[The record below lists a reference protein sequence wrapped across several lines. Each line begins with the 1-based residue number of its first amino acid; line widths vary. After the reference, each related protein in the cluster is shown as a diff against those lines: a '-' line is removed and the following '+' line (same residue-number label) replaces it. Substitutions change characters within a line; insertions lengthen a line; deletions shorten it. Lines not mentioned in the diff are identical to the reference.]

1 MTNDSVLFLIN
12 DVLSNP
18 RAELL
23 SIGFL
28 LTIFFSTNG
37 AYSLLEAFDASYHVN
52 NEIGFFKKRL
62 IALEITI
69 IITLL
74 VILSILFI
82 ILGEKIISF
91 LINENLVNISSIKMF
106 MFSKWLVLF
115 VSLYSG
121 ITIIF
126 FLANKKVKFKFINI
140 GSVFSSLFI
149 IITSILFSIYI
160 NNFDTYNKLYGSIG
174 TLMII
179 LLWMYFNSFILILGF
194 ELNTTFSKKLIKM
207 SAKNI
212 ILLFCIISINLSAQ
226 IKYDPLYPPN
236 SYRSSENP
244 NYWKNKL
251 PYPGYWQ
258 QDVYYEIDAEINE
271 ETDIISASQ
280 KLKYWNNSPD
290 TIYEV
295 YFHLYQNAFQPGSYY
310 DELQK
315 QNHKNPIYGKY
326 EKQGLGT
333 RIESIKVDN
342 KDVITD
348 LDNTILKY
356 TLTHLFFQ
364 VTVHFLNLI
373 SKHTLTKEVLE
384 EE

>member
-1 MTNDSVLFLIN
+1 MNFLNKYELKEILLFFLNGLKKGAISTRASSIAFNFFLAFFPALIFLFTLIPYIPVIDFQKKIFEIIIDILPPMTNDSVLFLIN

-91 LINENLVNISSIKMF
+91 LISENLVNISSIKMF
-106 MFSKWLVLF
+106 MFSKWLILF

-126 FLANKKVKFKFINI
+126 FLANKKVKFRFINI

-194 ELNTTFSKKLIKM
+194 ELNTTFSKKIN
-207 SAKNI
+207 KN
-212 ILLFCIISINLSAQ
+212 
-226 IKYDPLYPPN
+226 
-236 SYRSSENP
+236 
-244 NYWKNKL
+244 
-251 PYPGYWQ
+251 
-258 QDVYYEIDAEINE
+258 
-271 ETDIISASQ
+271 AS
-280 KLKYWNNSPD
+280 
-290 TIYEV
+290 
-295 YFHLYQNAFQPGSYY
+295 
-310 DELQK
+310 
-315 QNHKNPIYGKY
+315 
-326 EKQGLGT
+326 
-333 RIESIKVDN
+333 
-342 KDVITD
+342 
-348 LDNTILKY
+348 
-356 TLTHLFFQ
+356 
-364 VTVHFLNLI
+364 
-373 SKHTLTKEVLE
+373 
-384 EE
+384 

>member
-1 MTNDSVLFLIN
+1 MNFLNKYELKEILLFFFNGLKKGAISTRASSIAFNFFLAFFHALIFLFTLIPYIPVTDFQKIIFEIIIVILPPMTNDSVLFLIN
-12 DVLSNP
+12 DLISNP

-37 AYSLLEAFDASYHVN
+37 AYSLLEAFDASYHIN

-82 ILGEKIISF
+82 ILGEKLISF
-91 LINENLVNISSIKMF
+91 LISENLVNISSIKMF
-106 MFSKWLVLF
+106 MFSKWLILF
-115 VSLYSG
+115 ASLYSG

-126 FLANKKVKFKFINI
+126 FLANKKAKFRFINI

-194 ELNTTFSKKLIKM
+194 ELNTTFSKKIN
-207 SAKNI
+207 KNA
-212 ILLFCIISINLSAQ
+212 N
-226 IKYDPLYPPN
+226 
-236 SYRSSENP
+236 
-244 NYWKNKL
+244 
-251 PYPGYWQ
+251 
-258 QDVYYEIDAEINE
+258 
-271 ETDIISASQ
+271 
-280 KLKYWNNSPD
+280 
-290 TIYEV
+290 
-295 YFHLYQNAFQPGSYY
+295 
-310 DELQK
+310 
-315 QNHKNPIYGKY
+315 
-326 EKQGLGT
+326 
-333 RIESIKVDN
+333 
-342 KDVITD
+342 
-348 LDNTILKY
+348 
-356 TLTHLFFQ
+356 
-364 VTVHFLNLI
+364 
-373 SKHTLTKEVLE
+373 
-384 EE
+384 

>member
-1 MTNDSVLFLIN
+1 MNFLNKYELKEILLFFLNGLKKGAISTRASSIAFNFFLAFFPALIFLFTLIPYIPVNDFQKKIFEIIIDILPPMTNDSVLFLIN

-91 LINENLVNISSIKMF
+91 LISENLINISSIKMF
-106 MFSKWLVLF
+106 MFSKWLIMF

-126 FLANKKVKFKFINI
+126 FLANKKVKFRFINI

-194 ELNTTFSKKLIKM
+194 ELNTTFSKKIN
-207 SAKNI
+207 KN
-212 ILLFCIISINLSAQ
+212 
-226 IKYDPLYPPN
+226 
-236 SYRSSENP
+236 
-244 NYWKNKL
+244 
-251 PYPGYWQ
+251 
-258 QDVYYEIDAEINE
+258 
-271 ETDIISASQ
+271 AS
-280 KLKYWNNSPD
+280 
-290 TIYEV
+290 
-295 YFHLYQNAFQPGSYY
+295 
-310 DELQK
+310 
-315 QNHKNPIYGKY
+315 
-326 EKQGLGT
+326 
-333 RIESIKVDN
+333 
-342 KDVITD
+342 
-348 LDNTILKY
+348 
-356 TLTHLFFQ
+356 
-364 VTVHFLNLI
+364 
-373 SKHTLTKEVLE
+373 
-384 EE
+384 

>member
-1 MTNDSVLFLIN
+1 MYKRQVLFLIN

-37 AYSLLEAFDASYHVN
+37 AYSLLEAFDASYHVK

-91 LINENLVNISSIKMF
+91 LISENLVNISSIKMF

-126 FLANKKVKFKFINI
+126 FLANKKVKFRFINI

-194 ELNTTFSKKLIKM
+194 ELNTTFSKKIN
-207 SAKNI
+207 KN
-212 ILLFCIISINLSAQ
+212 
-226 IKYDPLYPPN
+226 
-236 SYRSSENP
+236 
-244 NYWKNKL
+244 
-251 PYPGYWQ
+251 
-258 QDVYYEIDAEINE
+258 
-271 ETDIISASQ
+271 AS
-280 KLKYWNNSPD
+280 
-290 TIYEV
+290 
-295 YFHLYQNAFQPGSYY
+295 
-310 DELQK
+310 
-315 QNHKNPIYGKY
+315 
-326 EKQGLGT
+326 
-333 RIESIKVDN
+333 
-342 KDVITD
+342 
-348 LDNTILKY
+348 
-356 TLTHLFFQ
+356 
-364 VTVHFLNLI
+364 
-373 SKHTLTKEVLE
+373 
-384 EE
+384 

>member
-82 ILGEKIISF
+82 ILGEKLISF
-91 LINENLVNISSIKMF
+91 LISENLVNISSIKMF
-106 MFSKWLVLF
+106 MFSKWLILF
-115 VSLYSG
+115 ASLYSG

-126 FLANKKVKFKFINI
+126 FLANKKAKFRFINI

-194 ELNTTFSKKLIKM
+194 ELNTTFSKKIN
-207 SAKNI
+207 KN
-212 ILLFCIISINLSAQ
+212 
-226 IKYDPLYPPN
+226 
-236 SYRSSENP
+236 
-244 NYWKNKL
+244 
-251 PYPGYWQ
+251 
-258 QDVYYEIDAEINE
+258 
-271 ETDIISASQ
+271 AS
-280 KLKYWNNSPD
+280 
-290 TIYEV
+290 
-295 YFHLYQNAFQPGSYY
+295 
-310 DELQK
+310 
-315 QNHKNPIYGKY
+315 
-326 EKQGLGT
+326 
-333 RIESIKVDN
+333 
-342 KDVITD
+342 
-348 LDNTILKY
+348 
-356 TLTHLFFQ
+356 
-364 VTVHFLNLI
+364 
-373 SKHTLTKEVLE
+373 
-384 EE
+384 

>member
-1 MTNDSVLFLIN
+1 MNFLNKYELKEIFLFFYNGLKKGAISTRASSIAFNFFLAFFPALIFLFTLIPYIPVNDFQKRIFEIIIDILPPMTNDSVLFLIN

-82 ILGEKIISF
+82 ILGEKLISF
-91 LINENLVNISSIKMF
+91 LISENLVNISSIKMF
-106 MFSKWLVLF
+106 MFSKWLILF
-115 VSLYSG
+115 ASLYSG

-126 FLANKKVKFKFINI
+126 FLANKKAKFRFINI

-194 ELNTTFSKKLIKM
+194 ELNTTFSKKIN
-207 SAKNI
+207 KN
-212 ILLFCIISINLSAQ
+212 
-226 IKYDPLYPPN
+226 
-236 SYRSSENP
+236 
-244 NYWKNKL
+244 
-251 PYPGYWQ
+251 
-258 QDVYYEIDAEINE
+258 
-271 ETDIISASQ
+271 AS
-280 KLKYWNNSPD
+280 
-290 TIYEV
+290 
-295 YFHLYQNAFQPGSYY
+295 
-310 DELQK
+310 
-315 QNHKNPIYGKY
+315 
-326 EKQGLGT
+326 
-333 RIESIKVDN
+333 
-342 KDVITD
+342 
-348 LDNTILKY
+348 
-356 TLTHLFFQ
+356 
-364 VTVHFLNLI
+364 
-373 SKHTLTKEVLE
+373 
-384 EE
+384 

>member
-1 MTNDSVLFLIN
+1 MNFLNKYELKEILLFFLNGLKKGAISTRASSIAFNFFLAFFPALIFLFTLIPYIPVNDFQKKIFEIIIDILPPMTNDSVLFLIN

-82 ILGEKIISF
+82 ILGEKLISF
-91 LINENLVNISSIKMF
+91 LISENLVNISSIKMF
-106 MFSKWLVLF
+106 MFSKWLIMF

-126 FLANKKVKFKFINI
+126 FLANKKVKFRFINI

-194 ELNTTFSKKLIKM
+194 ELNTTFSKKIN
-207 SAKNI
+207 KN
-212 ILLFCIISINLSAQ
+212 
-226 IKYDPLYPPN
+226 
-236 SYRSSENP
+236 
-244 NYWKNKL
+244 
-251 PYPGYWQ
+251 
-258 QDVYYEIDAEINE
+258 
-271 ETDIISASQ
+271 AS
-280 KLKYWNNSPD
+280 
-290 TIYEV
+290 
-295 YFHLYQNAFQPGSYY
+295 
-310 DELQK
+310 
-315 QNHKNPIYGKY
+315 
-326 EKQGLGT
+326 
-333 RIESIKVDN
+333 
-342 KDVITD
+342 
-348 LDNTILKY
+348 
-356 TLTHLFFQ
+356 
-364 VTVHFLNLI
+364 
-373 SKHTLTKEVLE
+373 
-384 EE
+384 

>member
-1 MTNDSVLFLIN
+1 VNFLNKYELKEILLFFLNGLKKGAISTRASSIAFNFFLAFFPALIFLFTLIPYIPVNDFQKKIFEIIIDILPTMTNDSVLFLIN

-91 LINENLVNISSIKMF
+91 LISENLVNISSIKMF
-106 MFSKWLVLF
+106 MFSKWLIMF

-126 FLANKKVKFKFINI
+126 FLANKKVKFRFINI

-194 ELNTTFSKKLIKM
+194 ELNTTFSKKIN
-207 SAKNI
+207 KN
-212 ILLFCIISINLSAQ
+212 
-226 IKYDPLYPPN
+226 
-236 SYRSSENP
+236 
-244 NYWKNKL
+244 
-251 PYPGYWQ
+251 
-258 QDVYYEIDAEINE
+258 
-271 ETDIISASQ
+271 AS
-280 KLKYWNNSPD
+280 
-290 TIYEV
+290 
-295 YFHLYQNAFQPGSYY
+295 
-310 DELQK
+310 
-315 QNHKNPIYGKY
+315 
-326 EKQGLGT
+326 
-333 RIESIKVDN
+333 
-342 KDVITD
+342 
-348 LDNTILKY
+348 
-356 TLTHLFFQ
+356 
-364 VTVHFLNLI
+364 
-373 SKHTLTKEVLE
+373 
-384 EE
+384 

>member
-1 MTNDSVLFLIN
+1 MNFLNKYELKEILLFFFNGLKKGAISTRASSIAFNFFLAFFPALIFLFTLIPYIPVTDFQKRIFEIIIDILPPMTNDSVLFLIN

-91 LINENLVNISSIKMF
+91 LISENLVNISSIKIF
-106 MFSKWLVLF
+106 MFLKWLILF

-126 FLANKKVKFKFINI
+126 FLANKKVKFRFINI

-149 IITSILFSIYI
+149 IITSILFSVYI

-194 ELNTTFSKKLIKM
+194 ELNTTFSKKVN
-207 SAKNI
+207 KN
-212 ILLFCIISINLSAQ
+212 
-226 IKYDPLYPPN
+226 
-236 SYRSSENP
+236 
-244 NYWKNKL
+244 
-251 PYPGYWQ
+251 
-258 QDVYYEIDAEINE
+258 
-271 ETDIISASQ
+271 AS
-280 KLKYWNNSPD
+280 
-290 TIYEV
+290 
-295 YFHLYQNAFQPGSYY
+295 
-310 DELQK
+310 
-315 QNHKNPIYGKY
+315 
-326 EKQGLGT
+326 
-333 RIESIKVDN
+333 
-342 KDVITD
+342 
-348 LDNTILKY
+348 
-356 TLTHLFFQ
+356 
-364 VTVHFLNLI
+364 
-373 SKHTLTKEVLE
+373 
-384 EE
+384 

>member
-1 MTNDSVLFLIN
+1 MNFLNKYELKEILLFFLNGLKKGSISTRASSIAFNFFLAFFPALIFLFTLIPYIPVADFQKKIFEIIIDILPPMTNDSVLFLIN

-91 LINENLVNISSIKMF
+91 LISENLVNISSIKIF
-106 MFSKWLVLF
+106 MFLKWLILF

-126 FLANKKVKFKFINI
+126 FLANKKVKFRFINI

-194 ELNTTFSKKLIKM
+194 ELNTTFSKKIN
-207 SAKNI
+207 KN
-212 ILLFCIISINLSAQ
+212 
-226 IKYDPLYPPN
+226 
-236 SYRSSENP
+236 
-244 NYWKNKL
+244 
-251 PYPGYWQ
+251 
-258 QDVYYEIDAEINE
+258 
-271 ETDIISASQ
+271 AS
-280 KLKYWNNSPD
+280 
-290 TIYEV
+290 
-295 YFHLYQNAFQPGSYY
+295 
-310 DELQK
+310 
-315 QNHKNPIYGKY
+315 
-326 EKQGLGT
+326 
-333 RIESIKVDN
+333 
-342 KDVITD
+342 
-348 LDNTILKY
+348 
-356 TLTHLFFQ
+356 
-364 VTVHFLNLI
+364 
-373 SKHTLTKEVLE
+373 
-384 EE
+384 